1 MAAAEWN
8 RGSLPRE
15 KERRA
20 KGVTIILH
28 GILNHGRV
36 WILDSEIGT
45 KSFSRKEFV
54 ARGAKGCV
62 RACVLNGVVVAR
74 GIRGESRRR

>member
-54 ARGAKGCV
+54 AEGCV

>member
-1 MAAAEWN
+1 MAAVEWN

-54 ARGAKGCV
+54 ARGAEGCV